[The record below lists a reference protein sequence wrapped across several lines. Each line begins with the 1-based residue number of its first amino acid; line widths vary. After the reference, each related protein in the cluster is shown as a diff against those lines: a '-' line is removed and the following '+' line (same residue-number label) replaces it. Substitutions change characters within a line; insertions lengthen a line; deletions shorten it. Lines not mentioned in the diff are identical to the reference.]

1 MMLRIYAFPFG
12 PVIILLVCFMLQKKK
27 SYTGCAFSS
36 INAVFWAL
44 QMKKLGQ
51 TLLRYFITRAKFP
64 KVATCGK

>member
-1 MMLRIYAFPFG
+1 LFYAAE
-12 PVIILLVCFMLQKKK
+12 KK

-51 TLLRYFITRAKFP
+51 ALLRYLITRAKFP